1 MFLAKPLRGK
11 EKGVQCRDKGGAVKR
26 GGVIDG
32 CGKGLEFC
40 AGPRPG
46 SPARAPHCRWV
57 RVERTSSPPPLPR
70 SSCKGRT
77 TGSHSIGFIRSGQ
90 EDRSAGRIC
99 AIPNSIE
106 RQLGY
111 NVISGIEN
119 LNLHRVP
126 EPAIDAFIA
135 VTKVRIRLFLKECES
150 ARELLRQPI
159 AQEYRR
165 LIVGTSL
172 LPYLCADAAQIAEDC
187 VRFCDHWG
195 A

>member
-1 MFLAKPLRGK
+1 MTYIPGQSVFLEALKDRYTKVPFTHMSAHRVR
-11 EKGVQCRDKGGAVKR
+11 E
-26 GGVIDG
+26 
-32 CGKGLEFC
+32 
-40 AGPRPG
+40 G
-46 SPARAPHCRWV
+46 SDNIGHEGRVVAAITRYVSAP
-57 RVERTSSPPPLPR
+57 
-70 SSCKGRT
+70 K
-77 TGSHSIGFIRSGQ
+77 
-90 EDRSAGRIC
+90 AGRHVGMLIGCVADDVHVRLC
-99 AIPNSIE
+99 AIPDNIE

-126 EPAIDAFIA
+126 EPAIDAFVA
-135 VTKVRIRLFLKECES
+135 VIEVRIRLLLKECES

-172 LPYLCADAAQIAEDC
+172 LPQLCADAAQIAEDC
-187 VRFCDHWG
+187 VGFCDRWG